1 MKMKINKSVG
11 KMKPSSLMKVKKKKL
26 KKTAPKNN
34 VAKKTAFHK
43 AIRNGIPEAKQDSES
58 ENDSDEEM
66 ENEGDISET
75 EMELSGGGHKK
86 DLEKLKDTDPE
97 FYKFLKENDK
107 SVFDFDPE
115 DSDNEDEEKVHR
127 PPDSLEVNSD
137 EEDYEADGQAA
148 VASGSRKLVTL
159 KMISEWQQQLSTDKS
174 VNTIS
179 SVIKAFHAALQSVTK
194 DTDEDSVPSEYKVV
208 GSAVFN
214 GVVQLCVLELQPALL
229 RFLKI
234 STEHGQ
240 LSRAQPAKS
249 KNWKKLK
256 LPLRDYFTDLLKLL
270 GGVTSDHILCVM
282 LKHLHQMTCF
292 IAYYQQIIK
301 QLLRRLVSMWSESSD
316 ETVRVLAF
324 LCILRI
330 TTTQL
335 KKWLEPVLKLMYSAY
350 VSNSKF
356 VSPNT
361 LPGINFMRR
370 CLTEL
375 LTLDAGVTYQH
386 AFLYIR
392 QLAIHLRNAIT
403 LHKKESIQAVYNWQ
417 FVNSLKLWTDTLCAT
432 HSKSQMQSLIYPLVQ
447 IIIGCVKLVP
457 TTRYYP
463 LRFHCCQMLIDLS
476 RATATFIPVLPFI
489 LEVLT
494 QTNFE
499 KGHKKVSMKPMD
511 FTCVLK
517 LSQSQK
523 LENAFKDATIE
534 QVYRLTLLSLATES
548 HRMSFPD
555 LALLPIL
562 HLKNFVKTSKMSKYI
577 QKLRGALNKIIENSK
592 FIENERK
599 KLTMNLNDT
608 KAVEAWEKT
617 ILAKGTP
624 LNTFCTSLMK
634 IVAQQE
640 AKNATD
646 NDKLGHFKLPVL
658 KKGEKKRN
666 REDKEVRIP
675 LSDSDDDEDESALL
689 RMDGEPVQKK
699 PKASKKTVNLEETR
713 KKKKIKKN
721 MTLKN
726 AKDDDD
732 DSVIDR
738 EDEIVDFD
746 VNDF

>member
-1 MKMKINKSVG
+1 MKMKITKSVG

-26 KKTAPKNN
+26 KKTATKNN
-34 VAKKTAFHK
+34 KAKKTA
-43 AIRNGIPEAKQDSES
+43 IQRVVESIPPAEQDTDSDS
-58 ENDSDEEM
+58 DSDEEI
-66 ENEGDISET
+66 ENDGDVSDIDQSAGN
-75 EMELSGGGHKK
+75 LKK

-115 DSDNEDEEKVHR
+115 DSDNEDEEKVHK
-127 PPDSLEVNSD
+127 PPESLEVNSD
-137 EEDYEADGQAA
+137 EEDYEDDGQAA

-159 KMISEWQQQLSTDKS
+159 KMISEWQQQLSADKS
-174 VNTIS
+174 VSTIS

-229 RFLKI
+229 RFLRI
-234 STEHGQ
+234 STEQ
-240 LSRAQPAKS
+240 SQMSRVQPSKS

-270 GGVTSDHILCVM
+270 GGVTSEHILCVM
-282 LKHLHQMTCF
+282 LKHLHQMSCF

-301 QLLRRLVSMWSESSD
+301 QLLRRLVSLWSENSG

-417 FVNSLKLWTDTLCAT
+417 FINSLKLWTDTLCAT
-432 HSKSQMQSLIYPLVQ
+432 HTKAQMQSLIYPLVQ

-476 RATATFIPVLPFI
+476 RETATFIPVLPFI

-534 QVYRLTLLSLATES
+534 QVYRLTLESLATES

-562 HLKNFVKTSKMSKYI
+562 HLKNFLKTSKMSKYI
-577 QKLRGALNKIIENSK
+577 QKLRGALNKIVENSK

-599 KLTMNLNDT
+599 KLTMNLSDT
-608 KAVEAWEKT
+608 KAVEAWERT
-617 ILAKGTP
+617 VLAKGTP
-624 LNTFCTSLMK
+624 LNTFCTSLRK

-640 AKNATD
+640 AKKATD
-646 NDKLGHFKLPVL
+646 NDKLGDFKLPVL

-666 REDKEVRIP
+666 REEKEVRIAM
-675 LSDSDDDEDESALL
+675 SDSDDDEDEYSLL
-689 RMDGEPVQKK
+689 RMEGDPVQKK
-699 PKASKKTVNLEETR
+699 QKASKKTHNNVSEEHG
-713 KKKKIKKN
+713 KKKKNVK
-721 MTLKN
+721 LKN
-726 AKDDDD
+726 VKVNDDHD
-732 DSVIDR
+732 DSEVDQ